1 MTHSDREID
10 RTFPQSYECEW
21 LLETQQTV
29 LPHYYYPGASPEGGR
44 DGVLI
49 RVRPEGGQA
58 WVGTFAFGI
67 FTVKGIS
74 GIFTTPN
81 PDRVC
86 VVAVGEAYLV
96 SASAPTE
103 WEAISILPII
113 DVRPIRAH
121 GIIVFANFTELVAY
135 GQTGIKWTTRRLTWD
150 SLKITEVTDDLIKGE
165 YWDILSEA
173 MASFVV
179 DLATGEHTGGIEEV

>member
-58 WVGTFAFGI
+58 WLGTFAFGI
-67 FTVKGIS
+67 FTAKGIS

-86 VVAVGEAYLV
+86 VVAAGEAYLV
-96 SASAPTE
+96 SVSAPTE